1 MEKIYHCLNEYEN
14 QIKTNNNSG
23 IEPQE
28 ILKINILQTKNLIF
42 ELRKIIRKKKF
53 DKQQDEI
60 HFFKNIKPQVCGK
73 LKYYKLRLEYLVE
86 MPFVSLK
93 KQKDFIQNRLKQLE
107 IKKDKFPTFYSYI
120 KRGEDSYDDKYFIR
134 NTKHPEL
141 YLYSDVA
148 DYDPE
153 FSTSHDHLACEVV
166 FYNLTIEFFK
176 NELYRI
182 QNNQLEFV
190 DNPSVETNFHKLN
203 WSASKTDLVELIYA
217 LKVSGAINGGDAQIK
232 ELTTVFGEL
241 FNVDLGNYYKTF
253 IDIKNRTK
261 EPAKF
266 LNKLSTNI
274 TNKIELEDAL

>member
-42 ELRKIIRKKKF
+42 EFRKIICKKKF

-93 KQKDFIQNRLKQLE
+93 KQKDFIQNRLKLLE

-203 WSASKTDLVELIYA
+203 WSASKTDLIELIYA
-217 LKVSGAINGGDAQIK
+217 FHCCSVLEKGDVDIK
-232 ELTTVFGEL
+232 EITVYFENV
-241 FNVDLGNYYKTF
+241 FNISLGDVYRAF
-253 IDIKNRTK
+253 QDIRLRKINQT
-261 EPAKF
+261 KF
-266 LNKLSTNI
+266 LDKLKESLLK
-274 TNKIELEDAL
+274 KIDELES